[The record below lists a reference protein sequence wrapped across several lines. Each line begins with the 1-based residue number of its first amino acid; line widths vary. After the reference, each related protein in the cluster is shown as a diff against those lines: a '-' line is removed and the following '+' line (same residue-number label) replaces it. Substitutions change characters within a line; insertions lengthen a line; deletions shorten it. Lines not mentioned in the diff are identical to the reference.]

1 MVLTKTLKPR
11 HIELIALGG
20 IIGSCF
26 FLGTG
31 YVLAKVGPA
40 VILAYIL
47 TGIIVYAVTLCLAE
61 LTPIP
66 QILDHL
72 FTILLNMYHHL

>member
-1 MVLTKTLKPR
+1 MALSKTLKSR

-31 YVLAKVGPA
+31 YVLTEVGPTA
-40 VILAYIL
+40 ILAYIL
-47 TGIIVYAVTLCLAE
+47 AGIILYSSWYYRICGDFVLS
-61 LTPIP
+61 
-66 QILDHL
+66 
-72 FTILLNMYHHL
+72 

>member
-1 MVLTKTLKPR
+1 MKLAKSLKAR

-31 YVLAKVGPA
+31 YVLTEVGPA
-40 VILAYIL
+40 AILAYL
-47 TGIIVYAVTLCLAE
+47 LAGVIVYIVTLCLAE
-61 LTPIP
+61 LTVMVPN
-66 QILDHL
+66 
-72 FTILLNMYHHL
+72 T